1 MPDPITPVT
10 PAPATPA
17 PATPATPPVSPAVPV
32 AEPAAEAPKYTD
44 KQLNDLLA
52 RDAGKEV
59 KKMLAEAGFDPS
71 GDIKADLAKLKSVR
85 DSQMTA
91 EQKAAE
97 AAKAKDDEL
106 TASKREASEAR
117 AEAAALK
124 LGVPADKCDRVRKLA
139 MAGDYEGSTEAEK
152 VAAVLADFPEFVKAA
167 APGDIGR
174 RTGGSQVNEE
184 EELLAKMKKNA
195 GIK

>member
-1 MPDPITPVT
+1 MPDPVT
-10 PAPATPA
+10 PATPA
-17 PATPATPPVSPAVPV
+17 PATPAPVTPAVPV
-32 AEPAAEAPKYTD
+32 AAVPAAEPAVEAPKYTD

-52 RDAGKEV
+52 RDAGKEA
-59 KKMLAEAGFDPS
+59 KKLLAEAGFDTS
-71 GDIKADLAKLKSVR
+71 GDIKADLAKLKTLR
-85 DSQMTA
+85 DSQLTA

-106 TASKREASEAR
+106 SASKREASEAR

-139 MAGDYEGSTEAEK
+139 MAGDYEGATEAEK
-152 VAAVLADFPEFVKAA
+152 VAAVLADFPEFVKAQ
-167 APGDIGR
+167 APGDVGR
-174 RTGGSQVNEE
+174 LTKGSQVNEE
-184 EELLAKMKKNA
+184 EALLAQMKKNA

>member
-1 MPDPITPVT
+1 MADEVKTE
-10 PAPATPA
+10 
-17 PATPATPPVSPAVPV
+17 
-32 AEPAAEAPKYTD
+32 EPAKVDDSKAQPVEEKKPEADAPKYTD

-85 DSQMTA
+85 DSQLT
-91 EQKAAE
+91 EKEKAAQD
-97 AAKAKDDEL
+97 AKAKDDEL

-117 AEAAALK
+117 AESAALK
-124 LGVPADKCDRVRKLA
+124 AGVPADKCDRVRKLA
-139 MAGDYEGSTEAEK
+139 LAGDYEGANEAEK
-152 VAAVLADFPEFVKAA
+152 VASVLADFPEFVKVA
-167 APGDIGR
+167 APGDVGR
-174 RTGGSQVNEE
+174 VTKGSQVNEE
-184 EELLAKMKKNA
+184 EAILAQMKKNA

>member
-17 PATPATPPVSPAVPV
+17 PVTPATPPADPV
-32 AEPAAEAPKYTD
+32 AETPKYTD

-85 DSQMTA
+85 DSQLT
-91 EQKAAE
+91 EKEKAAE

-106 TASKREASEAR
+106 STFKREASEAR
-117 AEAAALK
+117 AESAALRA
-124 LGVPADKCDRVRKLA
+124 GVPADKCDRVRKLA
-139 MAGDYEGSTEAEK
+139 LAGDYEGATEAEK
-152 VAAVLADFPEFVKAA
+152 VASVLADFPEFVKVA
-167 APGDIGR
+167 APGDVGR
-174 RTGGSQVNEE
+174 VTKGSQVNEE
-184 EELLAKMKKNA
+184 EAILAQMKKNA

>member
-1 MPDPITPVT
+1 MADEVKHE
-10 PAPATPA
+10 
-17 PATPATPPVSPAVPV
+17 
-32 AEPAAEAPKYTD
+32 EPAKVEDKAQPVEEKKPEADAPKYTD

-139 MAGDYEGSTEAEK
+139 LAGDYDGATEAEK
-152 VAAVLADFPEFVKAA
+152 VAAVLADFPEFVKAQ
-167 APGDIGR
+167 APGDIGKLS
-174 RTGGSQVNEE
+174 GGKQVNEE
-184 EELLAKMKKNA
+184 EAILAQMKKNA